1 MFCPR
6 CSQERISDEIKFCS
20 RCGLPLDTVAEVVA
34 GDGFLPQLAELGK
47 KGKVFTRRNGLL
59 LALFWFMFFVMIL
72 TPITDITGSPKQV
85 PAIMALLGTIGAFF
99 FIIISFAVLKKEPK
113 EFAAPVQNSGAPD
126 NVKFFHR
133 KNQNA
138 LPAQQSIPA
147 STFVSPPESWRD
159 TKDLIQPSV
168 TEGTTKLLS
177 KDER

>member
-6 CSQERISDEIKFCS
+6 CSQERISDKIKFCS

-59 LALFWFMFFVMIL
+59 LALFWFIFFVMIIL
-72 TPITDITGSPKQV
+72 PFVAITHAPKELV
-85 PAIMALLGTIGAFF
+85 AIMALFGTMGALFLTVL
-99 FIIISFAVLKKEPK
+99 SFAFLKKEPK
-113 EFAAPVQNSGAPD
+113 SLALPSSSADAPN
-126 NVKFFHR
+126 NVKNFRR